1 MTRRVSVSLRS
12 ATPEGAGRVRAFL
25 AVVGRTSHGRRVPI
39 DDHARQWHRG
49 RTVVT
54 ARPLALIVLLVGA
67 CATAG
72 HEVAMEG
79 RRAIVGMDA
88 DALQACAGIPTR
100 TKRLDSRTEI
110 FSYELKN
117 ENVGGMA
124 FSIPLFGGGFKIA
137 GSGSYCQAII
147 RVIDGKVAEVNYTGD
162 NDDFVGKEGV
172 CAPIVRGCLR
182 AHGQHVETSPR

>member
-12 ATPEGAGRVRAFL
+12 ATSAGAGRVRAFL
-25 AVVGRTSHGRRVPI
+25 TVVGRTSHGRRVPV

-49 RTVVT
+49 RTVLT
-54 ARPLALIVLLVGA
+54 ARPLALVVLLVGA

-124 FSIPLFGGGFKIA
+124 FSIPLVGGGFKVA
-137 GSGSYCQAII
+137 GSGAYCQAII

-182 AHGQHVETSPR
+182 AHGQHAETSPR